1 MKLGKR
7 IVACRIPILILALAL
22 LIPSVIGMA
31 ATRINYDMLTYLP
44 DDIDTVT
51 GQDILMDEF
60 GKGAFSFV
68 IVEGMAPKDVSAL
81 REQIEQIDH
90 VDSVLWYDSFADVS
104 IPMEM
109 LPKKYYNA
117 FNAGDDTMLAVFF
130 DSSTSAD
137 ETMTALS
144 QIKQVAGKQCFVTGM
159 SALVTDLKDLCEQEE
174 PVYVGLAVALAC
186 VAMMLFMDNWIVPF
200 VFLVSI
206 GMAILLNM
214 GTNVFLGE
222 VSYLTK
228 ALAAVLQLAV
238 TMDYSIFLWHSY
250 EEEKTTH
257 EDKK

>member
-22 LIPSVIGMA
+22 LLPSVIGMA

-81 REQIEQIDH
+81 REQIEHIDH

-109 LPKKYYNA
+109 LPKKYYDA

-144 QIKQVAGKQCFVTGM
+144 QIKQVAGKQCFVTG
-159 SALVTDLKDLCEQEE
+159 
-174 PVYVGLAVALAC
+174 P
-186 VAMMLFMDNWIVPF
+186 
-200 VFLVSI
+200 
-206 GMAILLNM
+206 
-214 GTNVFLGE
+214 
-222 VSYLTK
+222 
-228 ALAAVLQLAV
+228 
-238 TMDYSIFLWHSY
+238 LW
-250 EEEKTTH
+250 
-257 EDKK
+257 

>member
-109 LPKKYYNA
+109 LPKKYYDA

-186 VAMMLFMDNWIVPF
+186 VAMMLFMDNWIIPF
-200 VFLVSI
+200 VFLISI
-206 GMAILLNM
+206 GMACLLY
-214 GTNVFLGE
+214 T
-222 VSYLTK
+222 SD
-228 ALAAVLQLAV
+228 AADEL
-238 TMDYSIFLWHSY
+238 
-250 EEEKTTH
+250 
-257 EDKK
+257 